1 MDSRGVWMA
10 GGELNRLVEGLADEL
25 QTALWIRRYGEHMER
40 LRSLSRPSEK
50 LIYLFLVQSEP
61 QSFTTIRRS
70 LSLSSGTVDRAVRR
84 LLELGCVV
92 LDEAYLYWVSPPQQT
107 RNP

>member
-1 MDSRGVWMA
+1 MSDTLGETSRERGPQPSR
-10 GGELNRLVEGLADEL
+10 RLPGWLSGLAVL
-25 QTALWIRRYGEHMER
+25 T
-40 LRSLSRPSEK
+40 

-70 LSLSSGTVDRAVRR
+70 LSLSSGTVDKAARR
-84 LLELGCVV
+84 LLELGYVV
-92 LDEAYLYWVSPPQQT
+92 LDETYLYWVSPLQQT